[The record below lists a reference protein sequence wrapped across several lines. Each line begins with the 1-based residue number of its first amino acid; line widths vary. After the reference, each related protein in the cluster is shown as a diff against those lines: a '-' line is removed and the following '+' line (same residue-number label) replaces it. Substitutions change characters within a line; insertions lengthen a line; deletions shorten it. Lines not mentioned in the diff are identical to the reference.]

1 MRRKL
6 VLQDCFLEKQE
17 EGDGMEQVEQTSR
30 AEQSL
35 LAREGHLATCCFI
48 LGSSQHNYPSLP
60 ISAETSCETSQ
71 DCLTMEQLSLA
82 NTRFAVD
89 LFRTLKDNNPSGNI
103 FISPISISSA
113 LAMVFLGARG
123 TTAAQM
129 SKTLHFDSVKEIHS
143 SFQSLNADINKRR
156 APYILKLANRLY
168 GEKTYEF
175 LPEFLASTQKMY
187 GAELASVDFQRASE
201 DARKVINAW
210 VKGQTEER
218 HKNSENDVSE
228 EQFPLGYI
236 EDLKCRVLELP
247 YQGGEL
253 SMVILLPDDIE
264 DEATGLKKIEE
275 QLTLEKLHEWTKPE
289 NLSSIEVNVHLP
301 RFKLE
306 ENYNLNSHL
315 ASLGIEDLFTPRADL
330 SGMSRARDLFVSKIV
345 HKSFV
350 EVNEEGSE
358 AAAATAA
365 YFVYYSFTP
374 EENFVADH
382 PFIFFIRHNPST
394 NILFLG
400 RLSSSPCIMDA
411 VSEAN
416 GTFALRLF
424 KMLCED
430 NPSHNVLFSPASLS
444 WALAWS
450 SRGQK
455 GIPLHRLPRST
466 ASLWPG
472 DRLPEFSGVL
482 LCCLP
487 ASHLRRKMQRAGY

>member
-1 MRRKL
+1 
-6 VLQDCFLEKQE
+6 
-17 EGDGMEQVEQTSR
+17 
-30 AEQSL
+30 
-35 LAREGHLATCCFI
+35 
-48 LGSSQHNYPSLP
+48 
-60 ISAETSCETSQ
+60 
-71 DCLTMEQLSLA
+71 MEQLSLA

-129 SKTLHFDSVKEIHS
+129 SKTLHFDAVKEIHS
-143 SFQSLNADINKRR
+143 SFQSLNADINKRG

-210 VKGQTEER
+210 VKGQTEGKIPELLAAGVVDNMTKLVLVNAIYFKGNWQKKFSQKATTDTPFR
-218 HKNSENDVSE
+218 LNKKDTKTVKMMYQKST
-228 EQFPLGYI
+228 FPLGYI

-264 DEATGLKKIEE
+264 DEATGLKKIED
-275 QLTLEKLHEWTKPE
+275 QLTLEKLHEWTKPK
-289 NLSSIEVNVHLP
+289 NLRSTEVKVHLP

-306 ENYNLNSHL
+306 ESYNLNSHL
-315 ASLGIEDLFTPRADL
+315 ASLGIEELFTTRADL

-365 YFVYYSFTP
+365 ICVGCSLMP
-374 EENFVADH
+374 VENFVADH

-400 RLSSSPCIMDA
+400 RLSSP
-411 VSEAN
+411 
-416 GTFALRLF
+416 
-424 KMLCED
+424 
-430 NPSHNVLFSPASLS
+430 
-444 WALAWS
+444 
-450 SRGQK
+450 
-455 GIPLHRLPRST
+455 
-466 ASLWPG
+466 
-472 DRLPEFSGVL
+472 
-482 LCCLP
+482 
-487 ASHLRRKMQRAGY
+487 

>member
-1 MRRKL
+1 MYYF
-6 VLQDCFLEKQE
+6 Q
-17 EGDGMEQVEQTSR
+17 
-30 AEQSL
+30 
-35 LAREGHLATCCFI
+35 
-48 LGSSQHNYPSLP
+48 GSSQHNYPSLP
-60 ISAETSCETSQ
+60 ISVETSCETSQ
-71 DCLTMEQLSLA
+71 VCLTMEQLSLA

-89 LFRTLKDNNPSGNI
+89 LFRTLKDHNPSRNI

-129 SKTLHFDSVKEIHS
+129 SKTLHFDAVKEIHS
-143 SFQSLNADINKRR
+143 SFQSLIADINKRG

-168 GEKTYEF
+168 GEKTYEI

-187 GAELASVDFQRASE
+187 GAELTSVDFQQGSE
-201 DARKVINAW
+201 DARKLINVW
-210 VKGQTEER
+210 VKGQTEGKIPELLAPGVVDNMT
-218 HKNSENDVSE
+218 KLVLVNAIYFKGNWE
-228 EQFPLGYI
+228 EKFSQKATIDTPFRLNKKDTKTVKMMYQKSRFPFGYI

-247 YQGGEL
+247 YQGREL

-289 NLSSIEVNVHLP
+289 NMSYTEVNVHLP

-306 ENYNLNSHL
+306 ESYNLNSHL
-315 ASLGIEDLFTPRADL
+315 ASLGIKDLFTPRADL

-350 EVNEEGSE
+350 EVNEEGTE

-365 YFVYYSFTP
+365 VVSNCSLMS

-400 RLSSSPCIMDA
+400 RLSSP
-411 VSEAN
+411 
-416 GTFALRLF
+416 
-424 KMLCED
+424 
-430 NPSHNVLFSPASLS
+430 
-444 WALAWS
+444 
-450 SRGQK
+450 
-455 GIPLHRLPRST
+455 
-466 ASLWPG
+466 
-472 DRLPEFSGVL
+472 
-482 LCCLP
+482 
-487 ASHLRRKMQRAGY
+487 

>member
-1 MRRKL
+1 
-6 VLQDCFLEKQE
+6 
-17 EGDGMEQVEQTSR
+17 
-30 AEQSL
+30 
-35 LAREGHLATCCFI
+35 
-48 LGSSQHNYPSLP
+48 
-60 ISAETSCETSQ
+60 
-71 DCLTMEQLSLA
+71 MEQLSLA

-129 SKTLHFDSVKEIHS
+129 SKTLHFDAVKEIHS
-143 SFQSLNADINKRR
+143 SFQSLNADINKRG

-210 VKGQTEER
+210 VKGQTEGKIPELLGEGMVDDR
-218 HKNSENDVSE
+218 TKLVLVNAIYFKGNWQEKFSQKATIDKPFRLNKKDTKTVKMMYQKSTY
-228 EQFPLGYI
+228 PLGYI

-247 YQGGEL
+247 YQGREL

-289 NLSSIEVNVHLP
+289 NLSSTEVKVHLP

-306 ENYNLNSHL
+306 ESYNLNSHL
-315 ASLGIEDLFTPRADL
+315 ASLGIEELFTTRADL

-350 EVNEEGSE
+350 EVNEEGTE
-358 AAAATAA
+358 AAAATVADC
-365 YFVYYSFTP
+365 VYYSFMP

-400 RLSSSPCIMDA
+400 RLSSP
-411 VSEAN
+411 
-416 GTFALRLF
+416 
-424 KMLCED
+424 
-430 NPSHNVLFSPASLS
+430 
-444 WALAWS
+444 
-450 SRGQK
+450 
-455 GIPLHRLPRST
+455 
-466 ASLWPG
+466 
-472 DRLPEFSGVL
+472 
-482 LCCLP
+482 
-487 ASHLRRKMQRAGY
+487 